1 MSVAESIKSKVLR
14 MQKGEPFV
22 TNRFLNLGSRPAVDK
37 AISRLVEEGVI
48 ERVARG
54 VFIRPKKSR
63 FVGKVMPDVSRV
75 VEVIAKGHG
84 ETIQV
89 HGAEA
94 ARRFKISTQ
103 MPIKPVYYTNGPS
116 REIQVGNLK
125 VKLVHTSSQRKLQFA
140 GKKAGLALTA
150 LWYLG
155 KEQVNSEAVRLIR
168 EGLSESEYEQFLSAS
183 KPLWMNQ
190 AIQFFNEQQNMKAEM
205 YARILSGAVR

>member
-14 MQKGEPFV
+14 MQRGEPFT

-54 VFIRPKKSR
+54 VYVRPKKSR
-63 FVGKVMPDVSRV
+63 FVGKVMPDISRV

-84 ETIQV
+84 ETIQA
-89 HGAEA
+89 HGTEA

-103 MPIKPVYYTNGPS
+103 MPTKPIYYTSDPS

-125 VKLVHTSSQRKLQFA
+125 VKLMHASSHRKLQFA
-140 GKKAGLALTA
+140 GKKAELALTA

-155 KEQVNSEAVRLIR
+155 KEQVNGETVLLIR

-183 KPLWMNQ
+183 KPAWMSQ
-190 AIQFFNEQQNMKAEM
+190 AIQSFNNQQNMKVEM
-205 YARILSGAVR
+205 YA

>member
-14 MQKGEPFV
+14 MQKGDPFV

-54 VFIRPKKSR
+54 VR

-155 KEQVNSEAVRLIR
+155 KEQVNSEAIRLIR

-190 AIQFFNEQQNMKAEM
+190 AIQFFNE
-205 YARILSGAVR
+205 

>member
-1 MSVAESIKSKVLR
+1 MSVAESIKSKVLK
-14 MQKGEPFV
+14 MQKGEPFA

-37 AISRLVEEGVI
+37 AISRLVEGGVI

-54 VFIRPKKSR
+54 VFVRPKKSR

-94 ARRFKISTQ
+94 ARRFKIATQ
-103 MPIKPVYYTNGPS
+103 MPTKPVYYTSGPS

-125 VKLVHTSSQRKLQFA
+125 VKLMHTSSHRKLQFA
-140 GKKAGLALTA
+140 GKKSGLALTA

-155 KEQVNSEAVRLIR
+155 KEQVNGEVVRLIR

-183 KPLWMNQ
+183 KPAWMNQ
-190 AIQFFNEQQNMKAEM
+190 AIQSFNEQ
-205 YARILSGAVR
+205 